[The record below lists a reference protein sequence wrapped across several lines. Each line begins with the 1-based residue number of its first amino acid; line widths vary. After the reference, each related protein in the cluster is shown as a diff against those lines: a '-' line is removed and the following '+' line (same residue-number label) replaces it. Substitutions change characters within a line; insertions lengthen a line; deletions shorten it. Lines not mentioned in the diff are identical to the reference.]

1 MIRSLVLRI
10 ERRIQRGIDFIANVR
25 YHLDRGHA
33 WSEAVERAR
42 RTLP

>member
-1 MIRSLVLRI
+1 MIRRLFASI
-10 ERRIQRGIDFIANVR
+10 GKRIQRGLDFIANIR
-25 YHLDRGHA
+25 FHLDRGHA